1 MSPTEHNAPAPAAT
15 STDRDPRLDRPWPA
29 LWSIVLGF
37 FMILV
42 DTTIVTVAIPRM
54 QADLGTD
61 LASLLW
67 VTSAYLLAYAVPLL
81 ITGRLGDRFGM
92 KTMYMAGLAMFT
104 ASSLWCGLAGSVEM
118 LIVARVVQG
127 LGAGMMTPQTMS
139 MITRMFAPKDRGQAM
154 ALWGATAGVATL
166 VGPIAGGLLVDGPGW
181 EWIFFVNIPVG
192 VLGLLLAWKNV
203 PRFSR
208 RAHSFDWLGVV
219 LSAAGLFLLVFGI
232 QEGNTYDWGTVTDS
246 LQIGPLDTHVPISV
260 PRLIIAGALI
270 MVAFIVWQAKN
281 RREPLVPLSL
291 FRDRNFSVANIAIAM
306 MGATVLTLSFP
317 ITLYFQRVM
326 GMSPTQAALMT
337 VPMALVSLAFA
348 PFVGKWMVT
357 RNPRWMA
364 LGGFVSLAAGLF
376 WLSRI
381 MTPDASIVLLL
392 LPFVLVG
399 LGNAFIWG
407 PLSLTA
413 TRNLPPSLA
422 GAGSGVYNETRQIGS
437 VLGSAAIATLMN
449 NRIAERIAET
459 MGDAGAQAPAAGEGS
474 MSADLPEILHA
485 PFASAMADAMLLPV
499 LLSLVGVLAAF
510 FIGKPVDTGAWE
522 KDA

>member
-1 MSPTEHNAPAPAAT
+1 MSHSDPVATAPGMPDGA
-15 STDRDPRLDRPWPA
+15 RDPRLDRPWPA

-54 QADLGTD
+54 QSDLDTD
-61 LASLLW
+61 LTNLLW

-81 ITGRLGDRFGM
+81 ITGRLGDRFGL
-92 KTMYMAGLAMFT
+92 KTMYVAGLFVFT
-104 ASSLWCGLAGSVEM
+104 ASSLWCGLSGSVEM

-139 MITRMFAPKDRGQAM
+139 MITRLFAPKDRGQAM

-166 VGPIAGGLLVDGPGW
+166 VGPIVGGLLVDGPGW

-192 VLGLLLAWKNV
+192 VLALVLAWRNV

-246 LQIGPLDTHVPISV
+246 LQIGSWDTGLPLSV
-260 PRLIIAGALI
+260 PGLIIAGALV
-270 MVAFIVWQAKN
+270 MVGFIGWQALT
-281 RREPLVPLSL
+281 RSEPLVPLSL
-291 FRDRNFSVANIAIAM
+291 FRDRNFSVANVAIAM
-306 MGATVLTLSFP
+306 MGAVVLTLSFP

-326 GMSPTQAALMT
+326 DMSPTEAALMT
-337 VPMALVSLAFA
+337 TPMALVSLGLA
-348 PFVGKWMVT
+348 PFVGRWMIT
-357 RNPRWMA
+357 HNPRWMA
-364 LGGFVSLAAGLF
+364 LGGFVSLAVGLL

-381 MTPDASIVLLL
+381 MEPGASIVLLL

-449 NRIAERIAET
+449 DRIAARVS
-459 MGDAGAQAPAAGEGS
+459 DAVGEAGGQVPSGGEGS
-474 MSADLPEILHA
+474 MGGTLPEFLHA
-485 PFASAMADAMLLPV
+485 PFASAMADALLLPV
-499 LLSLVGVLAAF
+499 VLSLVGVVAAF
-510 FIGKPVDTGAWE
+510 FIGKPVDTGAWA
-522 KDA
+522 KDE

>member
-1 MSPTEHNAPAPAAT
+1 MLPTAL
-15 STDRDPRLDRPWPA
+15 DRDPRLDRPWPA

-81 ITGRLGDRFGM
+81 ITGRLGDWLGM
-92 KTMYMAGLAMFT
+92 KSMYVAGLAVFT
-104 ASSLWCGLAGSVEM
+104 AASLWCGLSGSVEM
-118 LIVARVVQG
+118 LILARVVQG

-139 MITRMFAPKDRGQAM
+139 MITRMFAPQDRGPAL

-166 VGPIAGGLLVDGPGW
+166 VGPIVGGLLVDGPGW
-181 EWIFFVNIPVG
+181 EWIFFVNLPVG
-192 VLGLLLAWKNV
+192 VLGLLLAWRNV
-203 PRFSR
+203 PRFAR

-232 QEGNTYDWGTVTDS
+232 QEGTSYGWGSITDS
-246 LQIGPLDTHVPISV
+246 LRIGSWDTRVPISV
-260 PRLIIAGALI
+260 PGLIIAGILSMA
-270 MVAFIVWQAKN
+270 AFLLWQALN

-317 ITLYFQRVM
+317 LTLYFQRVL
-326 GMSPTQAALMT
+326 GMSPTEAALMT
-337 VPMALVSLAFA
+337 APMAVVSLVLA
-348 PFVGKWMVT
+348 PVVGKNMT
-357 RNPRWMA
+357 RYNPRWMA
-364 LGGFVSLAAGLF
+364 VGGFASLTAGLF
-376 WLSRI
+376 WLSLL

-392 LPFVLVG
+392 MPFLLVG
-399 LGNAFIWG
+399 LGNALIWG

-413 TRNLPPSLA
+413 TRNLPPSQA
-422 GAGSGVYNETRQIGS
+422 GAGSGVYNETRQVGS
-437 VLGSAAIATLMN
+437 VLGAAGIATVMSD
-449 NRIAERIAET
+449 RITVRFSEAVG
-459 MGDAGAQAPAAGEGS
+459 GDPGS
-474 MSADLPEILHA
+474 AMSSGSDSTSADLPPFLLA
-485 PFASAMADAMLLPV
+485 PFAAAMADAMLLPV
-499 LLSLVGVLAAF
+499 LLSLVGVLVSFA
-510 FIGKPVDTGAWE
+510 IGRPVDSGAWTE
-522 KDA
+522 DA